1 MNEQSKRPEQIMA
14 ALFAELSRA
23 QQMALMARLERT
35 GGSLYR
41 VWAENEGNAKAR
53 EALIA
58 AADREDANA
67 QLLRLMT
74 DFKGECEKCHKS
86 LTATAPAFACAFQC
100 TFCPDCDA
108 GYGHVCP
115 NCGGELKARIAA

>member
-1 MNEQSKRPEQIMA
+1 MNEQFKRPEQVMA
-14 ALFAELSRA
+14 ALFAELSRP

-41 VWAENEGNAKAR
+41 AWAENEGNAKAR

-74 DFKGECEKCHKS
+74 D
-86 LTATAPAFACAFQC
+86 
-100 TFCPDCDA
+100 
-108 GYGHVCP
+108 
-115 NCGGELKARIAA
+115 LKANVRNATSP